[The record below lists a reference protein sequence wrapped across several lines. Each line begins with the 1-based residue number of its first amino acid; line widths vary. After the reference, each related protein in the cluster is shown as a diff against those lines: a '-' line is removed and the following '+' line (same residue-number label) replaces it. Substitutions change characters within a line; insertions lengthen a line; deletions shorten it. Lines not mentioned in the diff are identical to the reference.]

1 MDSIANAIAQ
11 CDPVD
16 IEGKWHRHV
25 PARYIDEALD
35 GIIALSRWGRTG
47 GFPILHLG
55 KPVDSVVVEAYRHL
69 VDPVDDP
76 AITAQIAP
84 RRLVTCDIAV
94 SNILDLRSGV
104 GRLAAGISVATLTS
118 ETTDREAYEHCRR
131 GVNCSSAWTAR
142 NRRASRHRDRRD
154 LGALH
159 RKPPG
164 RRGASPGGRRNL
176 GPPSTRPASNDQ
188 PRSTAGG
195 RGSRRVSLNTV
206 RRPGHLAAR
215 VALTDKRVS
224 AASAVAANT
233 SWPGIRISDR
243 SNCVRGSPDSRRD
256 VLTCQR
262 R

>member
-131 GVNCSSAWTAR
+131 V
-142 NRRASRHRDRRD
+142 ASIAHQ
-154 LGALH
+154 LGLH
-159 RKPPG
+159 GIVAPAATG
-164 RRGASPGGRRNL
+164 IGETLVLFTENL
-176 GPPSTRPASNDQ
+176 PADEA
-188 PRSTAGG
+188 P
-195 RGSRRVSLNTV
+195 
-206 RRPGHLAAR
+206 AR
-215 VALTDKRVS
+215 VGDEIWDRLPPDPRV
-224 AASAVAANT
+224 ATNPV
-233 SWPGIRISDR
+233 PLRVVEDQ
-243 SNCVRGSPDSRRD
+243 DE
-256 VLTCQR
+256 
-262 R
+262 